1 MKRDPLRRLPPQEC
15 ARNMPRS
22 IRVITEIS
30 SATSTVTRRSSFE
43 VEISMATATT
53 TGKSTSSGKI
63 LGQAVPGAIQWFTR
77 KTGQRVPY
85 TAFKAE

>member
-1 MKRDPLRRLPPQEC
+1 
-15 ARNMPRS
+15 
-22 IRVITEIS
+22 
-30 SATSTVTRRSSFE
+30 
-43 VEISMATATT
+43 MATATT